1 MFNDMKQHTKIGLG
15 VTAAWGFICAG
26 LLIWRLEDVRV
37 MTLNEWGDFLA
48 GLAAPIA
55 LLWVVIGYFQHGE
68 EIRLNT
74 KVLKLQQEELRRQVE
89 ETATLRGT
97 RRGKRRQLRIV
108 RFTKLWQPNRTLPRR
123 EASSGG
129 SSPYDCVLNLV
140 NRGATATEIKLH
152 SEGPHE
158 LAFSPLARW
167 ETDHR
172 SELPL
177 RLAQGEELE
186 YLIRFRLEY
195 TDRLHEKRTIECE
208 LWENYRLAVKRPNLN
223 RTAS

>member
-89 ETATLRGT
+89 ETATLARNAE
-97 RRGKRRQLRIV
+97 RQAKAAEDRAFHETMAAQPDIAAAGGE
-108 RFTKLWQPNRTLPRR
+108 FWWQ
-123 EASSGG
+123 
-129 SSPYDCVLNLV
+129 
-140 NRGATATEIKLH
+140 
-152 SEGPHE
+152 
-158 LAFSPLARW
+158 
-167 ETDHR
+167 
-172 SELPL
+172 
-177 RLAQGEELE
+177 
-186 YLIRFRLEY
+186 
-195 TDRLHEKRTIECE
+195 
-208 LWENYRLAVKRPNLN
+208 
-223 RTAS
+223 